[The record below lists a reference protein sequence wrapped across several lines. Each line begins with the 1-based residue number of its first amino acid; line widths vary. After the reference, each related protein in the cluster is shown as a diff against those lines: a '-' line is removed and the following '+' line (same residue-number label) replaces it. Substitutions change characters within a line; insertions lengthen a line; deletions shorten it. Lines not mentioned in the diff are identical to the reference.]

1 MANQTQ
7 KGKAF
12 EYACLKALNETLGM
26 QQEIQIENTDAYKT
40 AKKFYEELDI
50 EDAKKMGKGANAA
63 VRIIKRLEPLLDNP
77 EDDTPLYLAIQD
89 DAKGIIGDV
98 RDVLCVRK
106 KNGWEIGL
114 SCKHNHTAVKHSRLS
129 QSINFGRQWFDRD
142 CSEEYFKEIS
152 PVFQRLLAY
161 KTALT
166 LWRNIDDKEKIV
178 YRPLL
183 NAFVREL
190 KRLDKDFPEEI
201 PGELVRYLLGRNDFY
216 KVITKDSME
225 VTTIQAYNLFG
236 TLNQP
241 SKKAKSIQKVHQLLL
256 PTKFYDISYKKDSN
270 NTVIVTCDGGWA
282 FSFRIHNASSRV
294 EASLKFDVQ
303 IAGMPSEL
311 HSQVEP
317 W

>member
-303 IAGMPSEL
+303 IAGMPPEL